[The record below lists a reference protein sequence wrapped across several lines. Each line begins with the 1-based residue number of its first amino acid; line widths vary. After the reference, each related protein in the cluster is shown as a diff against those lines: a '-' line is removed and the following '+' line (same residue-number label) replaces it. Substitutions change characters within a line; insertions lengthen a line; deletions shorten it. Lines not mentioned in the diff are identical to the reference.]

1 MGTKSIRE
9 IVETACV
16 THLGNQVLTGYQIEP
31 GLSVDTLNPPFV
43 VASVEGIGNIPDI
56 PEGLGN
62 FAVTV
67 TVMVMSPTDD
77 ASSLANHRAATE
89 KVMSAFADIA
99 GLKAV
104 FTSAADASMYD
115 CTFES
120 ISDGRG
126 DRTFGTTINYRID
139 CVLAP

>member
-16 THLGNQVLTGYQIEP
+16 THLGNQTLTGYQIEP
-31 GLSVDTLNPPFV
+31 GLSTDLLNPPCV
-43 VASVEGIGNIPDI
+43 VASADSINPMTGISQV
-56 PEGLGN
+56 LGN

-67 TVMVMSPTDD
+67 SVLVMSPTDD
-77 ASSLANHRAATE
+77 ASSLANHRGAGE

-99 GLKAV
+99 GLKTV
-104 FTSAADASMYD
+104 FTSAGDATMYD
-115 CTFES
+115 CTFQS
-120 ISDGRG
+120 IDDGRG
-126 DRTFGTTINYRID
+126 ERTFGTTYTYLIE

>member
-16 THLGNQVLTGYQIEP
+16 THLGNQSLTGYQIEP

-43 VASVEGIGNIPDI
+43 VASVESVGNIPDI

-62 FAVTV
+62 FSVSL
-67 TVMVMSPTDD
+67 TVMVMTPTDD
-77 ASSLANHRAATE
+77 ASSLANHRAAGE
-89 KVMSAFADIA
+89 KVMSAFSDVA
-99 GLKAV
+99 GLKSV
-104 FTSAADASMYD
+104 FTAAADASMYD

-120 ISDGRG
+120 VTDGRG
-126 DRTFGTTINYRID
+126 DRTFGTTYTYRIE

>member
-9 IVETACV
+9 IVESACV
-16 THLGNQVLTGYQIEP
+16 THLGNQALTGYQIEP
-31 GLSVDTLNPPFV
+31 GLSTDTLNPPFV
-43 VASVEGIGNIPDI
+43 VASVESIAPMADI
-56 PEGLGN
+56 AQVLGN

-67 TVMVMSPTDD
+67 TVMVMTPTDD
-77 ASSLANHRAATE
+77 ASSLANHRASVE

-104 FTSAADASMYD
+104 FTAAADASMYD
-115 CTFES
+115 CTFETV
-120 ISDGRG
+120 SDGRG
-126 DRTFGTTINYRID
+126 DRTFGTTLTYRID